1 MKIWLSFHGRW
12 PAGRLRKACADPC
25 ATPCAKLFSYGNYN
39 CLKSTLPQHRCT
51 FKHAAQNAFC
61 ALLLNTA
68 ATRVTSWPS
77 RHSEL
82 TSPSPG
88 ALFRACHHG
97 GITWWRARKSQLRT
111 CCPHLMPSATS
122 GITMH
127 VAHLSAI
134 DPQHGNPL
142 ICATRCQQLK
152 SGVGAL

>member
-68 ATRVTSWPS
+68 ATRVTSWLS
-77 RHSEL
+77 WHSEL
-82 TSPSPG
+82 TSSG
-88 ALFRACHHG
+88 AGAVFRACHHLVASTQ
-97 GITWWRARKSQLRT
+97 IA
-111 CCPHLMPSATS
+111 
-122 GITMH
+122 I
-127 VAHLSAI
+127 AHLLSSPDAYCNQRDKHSHSAPAR
-134 DPQHGNPL
+134 DRSPAWHRS
-142 ICATRCQQLK
+142 IC
-152 SGVGAL
+152 